1 MPAASLTIPVTVK
14 TPAHVVEVTGLV
26 ASAPGASDVV
36 VDATAGKATFRY
48 EFPGDIDP
56 LMWRLYERGLANSA
70 TLAVLLSVRATAG
83 SGAGASGL
91 VATLNNSASVS
102 NASYDGKTVAAT
114 IAAAGEA
121 MRYLYDE
128 IVAAGLTPI

>member
-1 MPAASLTIPVTVK
+1 MPAATLTIPVTVK
-14 TPAHVVEVTGLV
+14 TPAHAALVKDFVV
-26 ASAPGASDVV
+26 AAAGASDVV
-36 VDATAGKATFRY
+36 VDATAGKATLRY

-56 LMWRLYERGLANSA
+56 LMRRLYERGLANSA
-70 TLAVLLSVRATAG
+70 TLAVLVSVRANAG
-83 SGAGASGL
+83 SAANPSNL
-91 VATLNNSASVS
+91 IATLNNSASVT